1 MDVTI
6 TNISSAPVN
15 IGDIYTTIPV
25 GGNVVTKRSASQLS
39 AMVSLQKAVESGLV
53 TVAAVEESHET
64 ASGLAIPP
72 GTIEAGDAAPV
83 AATAAASATLE
94 IRKAFVAAAPGTPDD
109 VVIYA
114 ANTLP
119 YKIRVLSA
127 EARVAT
133 AIGGS
138 TINVY
143 DQAAAAG
150 QLCAALSS
158 AATGIV
164 PMTGPNASVV
174 VAPGALI
181 GLFIR
186 RSDRGVAGEVVI
198 TARREV

>member
-1 MDVTI
+1 MNVTV
-6 TNISSAPVN
+6 TNIASVPVA
-15 IGDIYTTIPV
+15 IGDLYTTIPV
-25 GGNVVTKRSASQLS
+25 GGSVVAKRSAAELS
-39 AMVSLQKAVESGLV
+39 SMVSLQKAVEGGLV
-53 TVAAVEESHET
+53 TVAAVEESFES
-64 ASGLAIPP
+64 ASGLAVAP
-72 GTIEAGDAAPV
+72 GTVDAGDAAAV
-83 AATAAASATLE
+83 AAGAAASPTLE
-94 IRKAFVAAAPGTPDD
+94 IRKAFTALGAGVPDD

-114 ANTLP
+114 ANALP

-127 EARVAT
+127 EARVST
-133 AIGGS
+133 AIGAS

-143 DQAAAAG
+143 DQAAGAG

-158 AATGIV
+158 GATGIV